1 MPKSIF
7 VSQSLKLNNNYCH
20 IEQTNKNYVIS
31 AFIYEKYISP
41 KPYVSD
47 SSNLLKKLKIHK
59 NKLGINH
66 LKNAIQIKSIE
77 GQEGQVQDLD

>member
-7 VSQSLKLNNNYCH
+7 VFQSLKLNNHYCH

-31 AFIYEKYISP
+31 AFIYEKYISS

-47 SSNLLKKLKIHK
+47 SSNLLDNSRLEKTNLESVI
-59 NKLGINH
+59 
-66 LKNAIQIKSIE
+66 
-77 GQEGQVQDLD
+77 

>member
-47 SSNLLKKLKIHK
+47 SSNLLNNSRHEK
-59 NKLGINH
+59 KLGINH
-66 LKNAIQIKSIE
+66 LNNAIQIKSIE